1 MDVELDFA
9 ETAAEAE
16 SDGIL
21 FVNETKNDL
30 DTGIQAMRGMMRKMK
45 YGVGAGLGGFLMALG
60 LALLLLEIYVSEEK
74 DYFFSVFL
82 LVFGAVF
89 FLFMMFFFDKLVR
102 SNAKKL
108 MQGKEGTVVSRFR
121 QDGFEIVSRTNDG
134 LTGTTQGEYNA
145 FTQCVE
151 YDDLWTLYY
160 NKATTF
166 VLKKD
171 GMRQGSAQEFS
182 DFLRTKIVQY
192 KDQRKK
198 K

>member
-1 MDVELDFA
+1 MDVETESA
-9 ETAAEAE
+9 ETVTEEE

-30 DTGIQAMRGMMRKMK
+30 DTGMRAMRGTIKKMK
-45 YGVGAGLGGFLMALG
+45 YGIGAGLGGLFMALG
-60 LALLLLEIYVSEEK
+60 LALLLLEIFVSEEK
-74 DYFFSVFL
+74 DYFLSVFF

-89 FLFMMFFFDKLVR
+89 FFFMMFFFEKLVR

-121 QDGFEIVSRTNDG
+121 QDGFEIISRTNDG
-134 LTGTTQGEYNA
+134 LTGTTQGEYGA

-160 NKATTF
+160 NKATVF

-171 GMRQGSAQEFS
+171 GMGRGSAQEFS
-182 DFLRTKIVQY
+182 DFLRTKIAQY
-192 KDQRKK
+192 KKK
-198 K
+198 